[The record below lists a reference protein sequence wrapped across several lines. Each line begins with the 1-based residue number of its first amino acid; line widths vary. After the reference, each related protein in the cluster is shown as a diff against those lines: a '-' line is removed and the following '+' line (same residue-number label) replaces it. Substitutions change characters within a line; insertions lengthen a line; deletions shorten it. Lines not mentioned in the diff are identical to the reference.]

1 MSYDPVAVAK
11 RDLERTRQLI
21 ERQRQAISRLR
32 ELGQATDKSEKAL
45 AVLERNEIIFENCY
59 LAALNDESGLR
70 RRDPESG
77 CGDNA
82 PTALIEAGRTY
93 PGDAH
98 PITPDLQT
106 ERALL
111 HEMGSEVV
119 ASRIESLS
127 DEFHGCPPPR

>member
-1 MSYDPVAVAK
+1 MSHDPVAVAK

-32 ELGQATDKSEKAL
+32 ERGQATDKSEKAL
-45 AVLERNEIIFENCY
+45 AVLERNEVIVENCY
-59 LAALNDESGLR
+59 LAALNDESALR
-70 RRDPESG
+70 GRDPERG

-82 PTALIEAGRTY
+82 PTALAEAARAY

-98 PITPDLQT
+98 PVTPDLQSD
-106 ERALL
+106 RALL
-111 HEMGSEVV
+111 HEMGSEAV

-127 DEFHGCPPPR
+127 DEFHGCPPP